1 MNTEVLRIIE
11 GGLTNDQRK
20 IISYANRLADRLDK
34 EGESPL
40 AKCIRQKLNTSM
52 PHSAI
57 VADALMSSITK
68 ANSNLTFE
76 ENHKMASMRYD
87 LETHDNIMNLLI
99 RDDVNEY
106 VKQKINAK
114 KGQKE
119 NIDTIFVDAQATRL
133 SGYKNPWVM
142 IDANTGEVI
151 DDGNGYGFKSEENA
165 IKHYTYT
172 RGNKY

>member
-1 MNTEVLRIIE
+1 MKF
-11 GGLTNDQRK
+11 NDFE
-20 IISYANRLADRLDK
+20 N
-34 EGESPL
+34 SPL
-40 AKCIRQKLNTSM
+40 LYLPKKDQETIQNAFYACINYFHENELNLGQVS
-52 PHSAI
+52 I

-76 ENHKMASMRYD
+76 GNHKMASMRYK
-87 LETHDNIMNLLI
+87 LETRDNIINLLI

-114 KGQKE
+114 KDQKE
-119 NIDTIFVDAQATRL
+119 NIDTSFVDAQATQL

-151 DDGNGYGFKSEENA
+151 DDGNGYGFRSEENA
-165 IKHYTYT
+165 IKHYTYV

>member
-1 MNTEVLRIIE
+1 MKFKDFE
-11 GGLTNDQRK
+11 D
-20 IISYANRLADRLDK
+20 
-34 EGESPL
+34 SPL
-40 AKCIRQKLNTSM
+40 LYLPKKDQATIQNAFYACINYFYENELNLGQAS
-52 PHSAI
+52 I

-76 ENHKMASMRYD
+76 NNHKMASMRYE

-119 NIDTIFVDAQATRL
+119 NIDTRFVDAQAAQL

-151 DDGNGYGFKSEENA
+151 DDGNGYGFRSEENA
-165 IKHYTYT
+165 IKHYTYI

>member
-1 MNTEVLRIIE
+1 MKF
-11 GGLTNDQRK
+11 NDFE
-20 IISYANRLADRLDK
+20 S
-34 EGESPL
+34 SPL
-40 AKCIRQKLNTSM
+40 LYLPKKDQVAIQNAFYACVNYFHENELNLGQAS
-52 PHSAI
+52 I
-57 VADALMSSITK
+57 VADALISSITK

-76 ENHKMASMRYD
+76 ENHKMASMRYE
-87 LETHDNIMNLLI
+87 LETRDNIMNLLI

-114 KGQKE
+114 KDQKE
-119 NIDTIFVDAQATRL
+119 NIDTNFVDAQATQL

-151 DDGNGYGFKSEENA
+151 DDGNGYGFRSEGNA
-165 IKHYTYT
+165 IQHYTYV

>member
-1 MNTEVLRIIE
+1 MKF
-11 GGLTNDQRK
+11 NDFSK
-20 IISYANRLADRLDK
+20 
-34 EGESPL
+34 SPL
-40 AKCIRQKLNTSM
+40 LYLHKKDQAAIQNAFYACINYFHDNELNLGQVS
-52 PHSAI
+52 I

-76 ENHKMASMRYD
+76 ENHKMASMRYE
-87 LETHDNIMNLLI
+87 LETRDNIMNLLI

-119 NIDTIFVDAQATRL
+119 NIDTSFVDAQATQL

-142 IDANTGEVI
+142 VDANTGEVI
-151 DDGNGYGFKSEENA
+151 DDGNGYGFRSEENA

>member
-1 MNTEVLRIIE
+1 MKFKDFE
-11 GGLTNDQRK
+11 D
-20 IISYANRLADRLDK
+20 
-34 EGESPL
+34 SPL
-40 AKCIRQKLNTSM
+40 LYLPKKDQAAIQDAFYACINYFHENELNLGQT
-52 PHSAI
+52 AI

-87 LETHDNIMNLLI
+87 LETRDNIMNLLI

-119 NIDTIFVDAQATRL
+119 NIDMNIVEEQATRL
-133 SGYKNPWVM
+133 SGYKNPRVM
-142 IDANTGEVI
+142 MDANAGEVI
-151 DDGNGYGFKSEENA
+151 DGGNGYEDKSEENE

>member
-1 MNTEVLRIIE
+1 MKF
-11 GGLTNDQRK
+11 NDFESSPWLYLPKKDQVA
-20 IISYANRLADRLDK
+20 IQNAFYACVNYFH
-34 EGESPL
+34 ENE
-40 AKCIRQKLNTSM
+40 LNLWQAS
-52 PHSAI
+52 I

-76 ENHKMASMRYD
+76 ENHKMASMRYE
-87 LETHDNIMNLLI
+87 LETRDNIINLLI

-114 KGQKE
+114 KDQKE
-119 NIDTIFVDAQATRL
+119 NIDTNFVDAQAIQL

-151 DDGNGYGFKSEENA
+151 DDGNGYGFRSEGNA
-165 IKHYTYT
+165 IKHYTYV

>member
-1 MNTEVLRIIE
+1 MKFKDFE
-11 GGLTNDQRK
+11 
-20 IISYANRLADRLDK
+20 S
-34 EGESPL
+34 SPL
-40 AKCIRQKLNTSM
+40 LYLPKKDQAAIQNAFYACINYFHENELNLGQVS
-52 PHSAI
+52 I

-76 ENHKMASMRYD
+76 ENHKMASMRYE
-87 LETHDNIMNLLI
+87 LETRDNIMNLLI

-114 KGQKE
+114 KDQKE
-119 NIDTIFVDAQATRL
+119 NIDTNFVDAQATKL

-151 DDGNGYGFKSEENA
+151 DDGHGYGFRSEENA
-165 IKHYTYT
+165 IKHYTYV
-172 RGNKY
+172 RGKKY

>member
-1 MNTEVLRIIE
+1 MKFKDFE
-11 GGLTNDQRK
+11 D
-20 IISYANRLADRLDK
+20 
-34 EGESPL
+34 SPL
-40 AKCIRQKLNTSM
+40 LYLPKKDQEAIKNAFYACINYFHENELNLGRA
-52 PHSAI
+52 AI

-76 ENHKMASMRYD
+76 ENHKMASMRYK
-87 LETHDNIMNLLI
+87 LETRDNIMNLLI

-119 NIDTIFVDAQATRL
+119 NIDTRFVDAQATQL

-142 IDANTGEVI
+142 VDANTGEVI
-151 DDGNGYGFKSEENA
+151 DDGNGYGFRSEENA
-165 IKHYTYT
+165 IKHYTYI

>member
-1 MNTEVLRIIE
+1 MKF
-11 GGLTNDQRK
+11 NDFE
-20 IISYANRLADRLDK
+20 S
-34 EGESPL
+34 SPL
-40 AKCIRQKLNTSM
+40 LYLPKKDQVAIQNAFYACVNYFHENELNLGQAS
-52 PHSAI
+52 I

-76 ENHKMASMRYD
+76 ENHKMASMRYE
-87 LETHDNIMNLLI
+87 LETRDNIMNLLI

-114 KGQKE
+114 KDQKE
-119 NIDTIFVDAQATRL
+119 NIDTNFVDAQATQL

-151 DDGNGYGFKSEENA
+151 DDGHGYGFRSEGNA
-165 IKHYTYT
+165 IQHYTYV

>member
-1 MNTEVLRIIE
+1 MKFKDFE
-11 GGLTNDQRK
+11 D
-20 IISYANRLADRLDK
+20 
-34 EGESPL
+34 SPL
-40 AKCIRQKLNTSM
+40 LYLPKKDQAAIQNAFYACINYFHENELNLGQA
-52 PHSAI
+52 AI

-87 LETHDNIMNLLI
+87 LETRDNIMNLLI

-151 DDGNGYGFKSEENA
+151 DDGNGYGFRSEENA
-165 IKHYTYT
+165 IKHYTYI

>member
-1 MNTEVLRIIE
+1 MKF
-11 GGLTNDQRK
+11 NDFE
-20 IISYANRLADRLDK
+20 S
-34 EGESPL
+34 SPL
-40 AKCIRQKLNTSM
+40 LYLPKKDQVAIQNAFYACVNYFHENELNLGQAS
-52 PHSAI
+52 I

-76 ENHKMASMRYD
+76 ENHKMASMRYE
-87 LETHDNIMNLLI
+87 LETRDNIMNLLI

-114 KGQKE
+114 KDQKE
-119 NIDTIFVDAQATRL
+119 NIDTNFVDAQATQL

-151 DDGNGYGFKSEENA
+151 DDGNGYGFRSEGNA
-165 IKHYTYT
+165 IKHYTYA

>member
-1 MNTEVLRIIE
+1 MKF
-11 GGLTNDQRK
+11 NDFEK
-20 IISYANRLADRLDK
+20 
-34 EGESPL
+34 SPL
-40 AKCIRQKLNTSM
+40 LYLPKKDQAAIQNAFYACINYFHDNELNLGQVS
-52 PHSAI
+52 I

-76 ENHKMASMRYD
+76 ENHKMASMRYE
-87 LETHDNIMNLLI
+87 LETRDNIMNLLI

-119 NIDTIFVDAQATRL
+119 NIDTRFVDAQATQL

-142 IDANTGEVI
+142 VDANTGEVI
-151 DDGNGYGFKSEENA
+151 DNGNGYGFRSEENA

-172 RGNKY
+172 RGNKH

>member
-1 MNTEVLRIIE
+1 MKF
-11 GGLTNDQRK
+11 NDFE
-20 IISYANRLADRLDK
+20 S
-34 EGESPL
+34 SPL
-40 AKCIRQKLNTSM
+40 LYLPKKDQVAIQNAFYACINYFHENELNLGQAS
-52 PHSAI
+52 I

-76 ENHKMASMRYD
+76 ENHKMASMRYE
-87 LETHDNIMNLLI
+87 LETRDNIMNLLI

-119 NIDTIFVDAQATRL
+119 NIDTRFVDAQATQL
-133 SGYKNPWVM
+133 SGYKSPGVM

-151 DDGNGYGFKSEENA
+151 DDGNGYGFRSEENA